1 MSLGKGFALGFR
13 SFFKAFE
20 IVFSDWRLAL
30 FLIAPLAL
38 NVLLVWF
45 GGNAFDALAD
55 FVRNWLL
62 SVLGLDDATAGFMA
76 KALSFVI
83 TYLFRFFFFLTFMYV
98 GGYIILVIMS
108 PVLAFISEMTEKKLT
123 GKDYPFSG
131 EKWMRDMLRGILI
144 VLRNLFIEI
153 GILILVF
160 LVSFIPIIGQVV
172 SVFGFIILFVVSAYF
187 YGFSF
192 LDYCMERRNMKVKD
206 SVIFI
211 RKNKG
216 LAISIGG
223 LFGLCLMIPLCGPL
237 LGTFAC
243 IFATAGASY
252 AMVEYEK
259 QNHAKHKDI

>member
-1 MSLGKGFALGFR
+1 MTFGKGFSLGFR

-20 IVFSDWRLAL
+20 IVFSDWRLSL

-45 GGNAFDALAD
+45 GGAAFDSLAD

-62 SVLGLDDATAGFMA
+62 NLLGLNDEVAGFLA
-76 KALSFVI
+76 KTLSFVI
-83 TYLFRFFFFLTFMYV
+83 TYLFRFIFFLTFMYV
-98 GGYIILVIMS
+98 GGYIVLAIMS

-131 EKWMRDMLRGILI
+131 EKWMRDMIRGILI

-153 GILILVF
+153 GIIILVF
-160 LVSFIPIIGQVV
+160 IVGFIPIIGQVV
-172 SVFGFIILFVVSAYF
+172 SVFGFIFLFVVSSYF

-192 LDYCMERRNMKVKD
+192 LDYCMERRNMKLKD
-206 SVIFI
+206 SVKFL

-216 LAISIGG
+216 LAMSIGG
-223 LFGLCLMIPLCGPL
+223 LFGLCLMIPLCGPV
-237 LGTFAC
+237 LGTFAS
-243 IFATAGASY
+243 IFATVGASY

-259 QNHAKHKDI
+259 MNK